1 MSKPKKNSLPSSRMQ
16 DTSPLPIHSIQDFNA
31 PVHTNNSA
39 SPAQPDEAPMPPFI
53 TREEFEGYTGG
64 LNDIIQRLQQNDQKR
79 DAQDAQIS
87 DALNMLNKAF
97 VHVRNTL
104 GSIGESLVP
113 YISPSQEQ
121 PADGDESNDSAG

>member
-1 MSKPKKNSLPSSRMQ
+1 
-16 DTSPLPIHSIQDFNA
+16 
-31 PVHTNNSA
+31 
-39 SPAQPDEAPMPPFI
+39 MPPFI